1 MATAP
6 EIKIRGIGES
16 EYEGWFIDHDVAF
29 GRRATAEDAARA
41 RPAVEVDRA
50 LAAFDG
56 EAIVGTTHALS
67 VELTLPGGACP
78 TALVDMVGVLP
89 THRRRGVLTRM
100 MERQLSDIH
109 ERGEPLAALTASES
123 VIYGRFG
130 YGIVSMHEE
139 WSIDKEHSA
148 LATRIEPKGRIRFV
162 DSDAA
167 KGPVLEVYL
176 GVTTQRPGMVRYR
189 SGSYET
195 FLAGGGHGQAGGA
208 VFRVVYEEE
217 GRPLGY
223 AKYRTEDDILEVQE
237 LMGLTPAAW
246 AALWG
251 YCLGMDL
258 TTGATAS
265 RRPVDDP
272 LLWMLADPA
281 RLRRSVMDR
290 MWLRIVDVGPALERR
305 RYGVEGGWYY
315 RSRTTSAHGTR
326 ACMSWRAARATLRA
340 GGRARSRTWRCR
352 RRTWPRRTSGPL
364 GSRRWRAPGAWPSGR
379 RGRCQWRT
387 RCFVRGWRRGR
398 LIICEGGGRW
408 KETAPV

>member
-1 MATAP
+1 MG
-6 EIKIRGIGES
+6 EIEIRGIDEG

-29 GRRATAEDAARA
+29 GRRATAEGAARA

-50 LAAFDG
+50 LAAFEG

-67 VELTLPGGACP
+67 VELTVPGGALP
-78 TALVDMVGVLP
+78 TALVDMVGVMP

-130 YGIVSMHEE
+130 YGIVSMREE

-148 LATRIEPKGRIRFV
+148 LATGIEPKGRIRFV
-162 DSDAA
+162 EGEAA

-176 GVTTQRPGMVRYR
+176 GVTSQRPGMVRYR
-189 SGSYET
+189 PGSYEA
-195 FLAGGGHGQAGGA
+195 FMADGGHGQGEGA

-223 AKYRTEDDILEVQE
+223 AKYATGGDVLDVQE

-258 TTGATAS
+258 TTGTTAT

-272 LLWMLADPA
+272 LPWMLADPA
-281 RLRRSVMDR
+281 RLQRSVWDR
-290 MWLRIVDVGPALERR
+290 MWLRVVDAGPALERR
-305 RYGVEGGWYY
+305 RYAVEGRLVLEVRDAFCPWNEGAYE
-315 RSRTTSAHGTR
+315 
-326 ACMSWRAARATLRA
+326 LE
-340 GGRARSRTWRCR
+340 GGEGYASC
-352 RRTWPRRTSGPL
+352 RRTSAAPDLVLSASDL
-364 GSRRWRAPGAWPSGR
+364 GAAYLGAVGFTTLARAGRVEERRAGALSVADGMFRTGVAPW
-379 RGRCQWRT
+379 
-387 RCFVRGWRRGR
+387 
-398 LIICEGGGRW
+398 
-408 KETAPV
+408 APYNL

>member
-1 MATAP
+1 MGAAP
-6 EIKIRGIGES
+6 EIEIRGIGES

-50 LAAFDG
+50 LAAFEG
-56 EAIVGTTHALS
+56 AAIVGTTHALS
-67 VELTLPGGACP
+67 VEVTAPGGALP
-78 TALVDMVGVLP
+78 TALVDMVGVMP

-100 MERQLSDIH
+100 MARQLSDIH

-123 VIYGRFG
+123 IIYGRFG

-148 LATRIEPKGRIRFV
+148 LSTGIEPEGRIRFV
-162 DSDAA
+162 EGEEA
-167 KGPVLEVYL
+167 KAPVLEVYL
-176 GVTTQRPGMVRYR
+176 GVTSQRPGMVRYR
-189 SGSYET
+189 PESYET
-195 FLAGGGHGQAGGA
+195 FLADGGGGPAGEA

-223 AKYRTEDDILEVQE
+223 AKYAIGGDALHVQE

-246 AALWG
+246 AATWG

-272 LLWMLADPA
+272 LPWMLADPA
-281 RLRRSVMDR
+281 RLRRSVSDR
-290 MWLRIVDVGPALERR
+290 MWLRVVDVGPALERR
-305 RYGVEGGWYY
+305 RYATEGRLALEVRDEFCPWNEGVYELDGGEGGASCRQT
-315 RSRTTSAHGTR
+315 RSAPDLALSASDLAAAYLGGVGFTTL
-326 ACMSWRAARATLRA
+326 ARAGRVEERTA
-340 GGRARSRTWRCR
+340 GALSVADGMFRT
-352 RRTWPRRTSGPL
+352 GV
-364 GSRRWRAPGAWPSGR
+364 APW
-379 RGRCQWRT
+379 
-387 RCFVRGWRRGR
+387 
-398 LIICEGGGRW
+398 
-408 KETAPV
+408 APYNL

>member
-6 EIKIRGIGES
+6 DIEIRGIDES

-41 RPAVEVDRA
+41 RPSVEVDRA
-50 LAAFDG
+50 LAAFEG
-56 EAIVGTTHALS
+56 ATIVGTTHALS
-67 VELTLPGGACP
+67 VELTVPGGACP

-139 WSIDKEHSA
+139 WSIDKEHSS
-148 LATRIEPKGRIRFV
+148 LATRIEPRGRIRFV
-162 DSDAA
+162 DGEEA
-167 KGPVLEVYL
+167 KAPVLEVYL
-176 GVTTQRPGMVRYR
+176 GVTSQRPGMVRYR
-189 SGSYET
+189 PGSYET
-195 FLAGGGHGQAGGA
+195 FLADGGHGQAGGA

-223 AKYRTEDDILEVQE
+223 AKYRTGDDMLEVQE

-258 TTGATAS
+258 TTGTAAS

-281 RLRRSVMDR
+281 RLQRSVMDR

-305 RYGVEGGWYY
+305 RYGAEGRLVLQVRDEFCPWNEGVYELEGGESHASC
-315 RSRTTSAHGTR
+315 RRTGSEPDLALSAGDLAAAYLGAAGFTTL
-326 ACMSWRAARATLRA
+326 ARAGRVAERTPGALSVADAMFRA
-340 GGRARSRTWRCR
+340 G
-352 RRTWPRRTSGPL
+352 L
-364 GSRRWRAPGAWPSGR
+364 APW
-379 RGRCQWRT
+379 
-387 RCFVRGWRRGR
+387 
-398 LIICEGGGRW
+398 
-408 KETAPV
+408 APYNL

>member
-6 EIKIRGIGES
+6 DIEIRGIDES

-41 RPAVEVDRA
+41 RPSVEVDRA
-50 LAAFDG
+50 LAAFEG
-56 EAIVGTTHALS
+56 AAIVGTTHALS
-67 VELTLPGGACP
+67 VELTVPGGACP

-148 LATRIEPKGRIRFV
+148 LATRIEPRGRIRFV
-162 DSDAA
+162 DGEDAKA
-167 KGPVLEVYL
+167 PVLEVYL
-176 GVTTQRPGMVRYR
+176 GVTSQRPGMVRYR
-189 SGSYET
+189 PGSYET

-223 AKYRTEDDILEVQE
+223 AKYRTGDDMLEVQE

-258 TTGATAS
+258 TTGTTAS

-281 RLRRSVMDR
+281 RLQRSVMDR

-305 RYGVEGGWYY
+305 RYAVEGRLVTAG
-315 RSRTTSAHGTR
+315 HGTSSAPGTT
-326 ACMSWRAARATLRA
+326 ACTSWRAARATPRA
-340 GGRARSRTWRCR
+340 GGRARRRTWRCR
-352 RRTWPRRTSGPL
+352 WATWQRRTLGPWVHDAGARR
-364 GSRRWRAPGAWPSGR
+364 A
-379 RGRCQWRT
+379 RGRADAGGA
-387 RCFVRGWRRGR
+387 VS
-398 LIICEGGGRW
+398 GGRDVPRG
-408 KETAPV
+408 AGALGAV

>member
-6 EIKIRGIGES
+6 DIEIRGIGES

-41 RPAVEVDRA
+41 RPSVEVDRA

-56 EAIVGTTHALS
+56 AAIVGTTHALS
-67 VELTLPGGACP
+67 VELTVPGGACP

-148 LATRIEPKGRIRFV
+148 LATRIEPRGRIRFV
-162 DSDAA
+162 DGEDAKA
-167 KGPVLEVYL
+167 PVLEVYL
-176 GVTTQRPGMVRYR
+176 GVTSQRPGMVRYR
-189 SGSYET
+189 PGSYET

-223 AKYRTEDDILEVQE
+223 AKYRTGDDMLEVQE

-258 TTGATAS
+258 TTGTTAS

-305 RYGVEGGWYY
+305 RYGVEGRLVTGG
-315 RSRTTSAHGTR
+315 HGR
-326 ACMSWRAARATLRA
+326 VLPVERGRVRA
-340 GGRARSRTWRCR
+340 GGRGG
-352 RRTWPRRTSGPL
+352 PRLVPADGL
-364 GSRRWRAPGAWPSGR
+364 GAGPGA
-379 RGRCQWRT
+379 
-387 RCFVRGWRRGR
+387 V
-398 LIICEGGGRW
+398 GGRPGSGVPW
-408 KETAPV
+408 GRGFTTLARAGRVAERTPGALSVADAMFRTGLAPWAPYNL

>member
-1 MATAP
+1 M
-6 EIKIRGIGES
+6 
-16 EYEGWFIDHDVAF
+16 
-29 GRRATAEDAARA
+29 
-41 RPAVEVDRA
+41 
-50 LAAFDG
+50 
-56 EAIVGTTHALS
+56 
-67 VELTLPGGACP
+67 PGGACP

-148 LATRIEPKGRIRFV
+148 LATRIEPRGRIRFV
-162 DSDAA
+162 DGEDAKA
-167 KGPVLEVYL
+167 PVLEVYL
-176 GVTTQRPGMVRYR
+176 GVTSQRPGMVRYR
-189 SGSYET
+189 PGSYET
-195 FLAGGGHGQAGGA
+195 FLADGGHAQAGGA

-223 AKYRTEDDILEVQE
+223 AKYQTGGDVLEVQE

-258 TTGATAS
+258 TTGTTAS

-281 RLRRSVMDR
+281 RLQRSVMDR

-305 RYGVEGGWYY
+305 RYGAEGRLVMEVRDEFCPG
-315 RSRTTSAHGTR
+315 TT
-326 ACMSWRAARATLRA
+326 ACTSWRAGRATPRA
-340 GGRARSRTWRCR
+340 GGRAR
-352 RRTWPRRTSGPL
+352 RRTWCCRWATWQRHTWGLL
-364 GSRRWRAPGAWPSGR
+364 GSLRWPALGAWASGR
-379 RGRCQWRT
+379 RARCQWRT
-387 RCFVRGWRRGR
+387 RCSARGWRLGR
-398 LIICEGGGRW
+398 RIIL
-408 KETAPV
+408 

>member
-1 MATAP
+1 MATGP
-6 EIKIRGIGES
+6 EIEIRGIDES

-67 VELTLPGGACP
+67 VELTVPGGACP
-78 TALVDMVGVLP
+78 TALVDMVGVVP

-148 LATRIEPKGRIRFV
+148 LATRIEPRGRIRFV
-162 DSDAA
+162 DGEDAKA
-167 KGPVLEVYL
+167 PVLEVYL
-176 GVTTQRPGMVRYR
+176 GVTSQRPGMVRYR
-189 SGSYET
+189 PGSYET

-223 AKYRTEDDILEVQE
+223 AKYRAGDDMLEVQE

-258 TTGATAS
+258 TTGTAAA

-281 RLRRSVMDR
+281 RLRHSVMDR

-305 RYGVEGGWYY
+305 RYAVEGRLVMEVRDEFCPWNNGVYELEGGAGHA
-315 RSRTTSAHGTR
+315 SCQRTGSAPELALSVGDLAAAYLGAVGFTTL
-326 ACMSWRAARATLRA
+326 ARAGRVAERTPGALSLADAMFRA
-340 GGRARSRTWRCR
+340 G
-352 RRTWPRRTSGPL
+352 L
-364 GSRRWRAPGAWPSGR
+364 APW
-379 RGRCQWRT
+379 
-387 RCFVRGWRRGR
+387 
-398 LIICEGGGRW
+398 
-408 KETAPV
+408 APYNL

>member
-1 MATAP
+1 MATGADI
-6 EIKIRGIGES
+6 EIRGIGDS

-148 LATRIEPKGRIRFV
+148 LATRIEPRGRMRFV
-162 DSDAA
+162 DGEDAKA
-167 KGPVLEVYL
+167 PVLEVYL
-176 GVTTQRPGMVRYR
+176 GVTSQRPGMVRYR
-189 SGSYET
+189 PGSYET
-195 FLAGGGHGQAGGA
+195 FLADGGHGHPGGA
-208 VFRVVYEEE
+208 VFRVVYEEG

-223 AKYRTEDDILEVQE
+223 AKYRTGDDMLEVQE

-290 MWLRIVDVGPALERR
+290 MWLRVVDVGPALERR
-305 RYGVEGGWYY
+305 RYAVEGRLVLQVTDDFCPWNEGVYELEGGESHASCRPTSTAPDLVLSASDLAAAY
-315 RSRTTSAHGTR
+315 LGAVGFTTL
-326 ACMSWRAARATLRA
+326 ARA
-340 GGRARSRTWRCR
+340 GRVAEQT
-352 RRTWPRRTSGPL
+352 
-364 GSRRWRAPGAWPSGR
+364 PGALSVADAMF
-379 RGRCQWRT
+379 RT
-387 RCFVRGWRRGR
+387 G
-398 LIICEGGGRW
+398 L
-408 KETAPV
+408 APWAPYNL

>member
-6 EIKIRGIGES
+6 DIEIRGIDES

-67 VELTLPGGACP
+67 VELTVPGGACP
-78 TALVDMVGVLP
+78 TALVDMVGVVP

-100 MERQLSDIH
+100 MERQLSDVH

-139 WSIDKEHSA
+139 WLIDKEHST

-162 DSDAA
+162 DGEEA
-167 KGPVLEVYL
+167 KAPVLDVYL
-176 GVTTQRPGMVRYR
+176 GVTSQRPGMVRYR
-189 SGSYET
+189 PGSYET
-195 FLAGGGHGQAGGA
+195 FLSGGGHGQAGGA

-223 AKYRTEDDILEVQE
+223 AKYRTGDDMLEVQE

-251 YCLGMDL
+251 VLSRHGPDDGHHGVEAAGGRPAAVDAGEPGAAAAQRHGPDVAAHRGCGAGAGASAVRRGRPAGDGG
-258 TTGATAS
+258 TG
-265 RRPVDDP
+265 RVLP
-272 LLWMLADPA
+272 
-281 RLRRSVMDR
+281 
-290 MWLRIVDVGPALERR
+290 LERQR
-305 RYGVEGGWYY
+305 V
-315 RSRTTSAHGTR
+315 
-326 ACMSWRAARATLRA
+326 RA
-340 GGRARSRTWRCR
+340 GGWR
-352 RRTWPRRTSGPL
+352 GPCLVPADEL
-364 GSRRWRAPGAWPSGR
+364 GAGPGAVGGRPGSGIPGGCWVYDAGASWA
-379 RGRCQWRT
+379 RGRAD
-387 RCFVRGWRRGR
+387 
-398 LIICEGGGRW
+398 GGGAVSGGRDVPHG
-408 KETAPV
+408 AGAVGAV

>member
-1 MATAP
+1 MATGP
-6 EIKIRGIGES
+6 EIEIRGIGES

-67 VELTLPGGACP
+67 VELTVPGGACP
-78 TALVDMVGVLP
+78 TALVDMVGVVP

-148 LATRIEPKGRIRFV
+148 LATRIEPRGRIRFV
-162 DSDAA
+162 DGEDAKA
-167 KGPVLEVYL
+167 PVLEVYL
-176 GVTTQRPGMVRYR
+176 GVTSQRPGMVRYR
-189 SGSYET
+189 PGSYET

-223 AKYRTEDDILEVQE
+223 AKYRTGDDMLEVQE

-258 TTGATAS
+258 TTGTTAS

-281 RLRRSVMDR
+281 RLQRSVMDR

-305 RYGVEGGWYY
+305 RYAVEGRLVTAG
-315 RSRTTSAHGTR
+315 HGR
-326 ACMSWRAARATLRA
+326 VLPLERRRVRA
-340 GGRARSRTWRCR
+340 GGRGG
-352 RRTWPRRTSGPL
+352 PRLVPADEL
-364 GSRRWRAPGAWPSGR
+364 GAGPGA
-379 RGRCQWRT
+379 
-387 RCFVRGWRRGR
+387 V
-398 LIICEGGGRW
+398 GGRPGSGVPW
-408 KETAPV
+408 GCGFTTLARAGRVAERTPGALSVADAMFRTGLAPWAPYNL

>member
-1 MATAP
+1 MATGP
-6 EIKIRGIGES
+6 DIEIRGIDES

-41 RPAVEVDRA
+41 RPSVEVDRA
-50 LAAFDG
+50 LAAFEG

-67 VELTLPGGACP
+67 VELTVPGGACP
-78 TALVDMVGVLP
+78 TALVDMVGVVP

-139 WSIDKEHSA
+139 WSIDKEHSS
-148 LATRIEPKGRIRFV
+148 LATRIEPRGRIRFV
-162 DSDAA
+162 DGEEA
-167 KGPVLEVYL
+167 KAPVLEVYL
-176 GVTTQRPGMVRYR
+176 GVTSQRPGMVRYR
-189 SGSYET
+189 PGSYET
-195 FLAGGGHGQAGGA
+195 FLAGGGHGQAPGA

-223 AKYRTEDDILEVQE
+223 AKYRTGDDMLEVQE
-237 LMGLTPAAW
+237 LMGLTPSAW

-258 TTGATAS
+258 TTGTTAS

-272 LLWMLADPA
+272 LLWMLADPV
-281 RLRRSVMDR
+281 RLQRSVMDR

-305 RYGVEGGWYY
+305 QYGAEGRLVMEVRDEFCHWNDSVYELEGGEGHA
-315 RSRTTSAHGTR
+315 S
-326 ACMSWRAARATLRA
+326 C
-340 GGRARSRTWRCR
+340 
-352 RRTWPRRTSGPL
+352 RRTSSAPDLVLSVGDLAAAYL
-364 GSRRWRAPGAWPSGR
+364 GAVGFTTLARAGRVGERTPGALSVADAMF
-379 RGRCQWRT
+379 RT
-387 RCFVRGWRRGR
+387 GP
-398 LIICEGGGRW
+398 
-408 KETAPV
+408 APWAPYNL

>member
-6 EIKIRGIGES
+6 EIEIRGIDES

-41 RPAVEVDRA
+41 RPSVEVDRA

-67 VELTLPGGACP
+67 VELTVPGGACP

-139 WSIDKEHSA
+139 WSIDKEHSE
-148 LATRIEPKGRIRFV
+148 LAARIEPQGRMRFV
-162 DSDAA
+162 DGEDAKA
-167 KGPVLEVYL
+167 PVLEVYL
-176 GVTTQRPGMVRYR
+176 GVTSQRPGMVRYR
-189 SGSYET
+189 PGSYET
-195 FLAGGGHGQAGGA
+195 FLAGGGHGQAPGA
-208 VFRVVYEEE
+208 VFRVVYEED

-223 AKYRTEDDILEVQE
+223 AKYRTGDDMLEVQE
-237 LMGLTPAAW
+237 LMGLTPSAW

-258 TTGATAS
+258 TTGTTAS

-272 LLWMLADPA
+272 LLWMLADPV
-281 RLRRSVMDR
+281 RLQRSVMDR

-305 RYGVEGGWYY
+305 QYGAEGRLVLQVTDEFCPWNDGVYVLEGGESDASCRKTSLAPDLVLSVGDLAAAYLGATGF
-315 RSRTTSAHGTR
+315 TTL
-326 ACMSWRAARATLRA
+326 ARAGRVAERTPGALSVADAMFRA
-340 GGRARSRTWRCR
+340 G
-352 RRTWPRRTSGPL
+352 L
-364 GSRRWRAPGAWPSGR
+364 APW
-379 RGRCQWRT
+379 
-387 RCFVRGWRRGR
+387 
-398 LIICEGGGRW
+398 
-408 KETAPV
+408 APYNL